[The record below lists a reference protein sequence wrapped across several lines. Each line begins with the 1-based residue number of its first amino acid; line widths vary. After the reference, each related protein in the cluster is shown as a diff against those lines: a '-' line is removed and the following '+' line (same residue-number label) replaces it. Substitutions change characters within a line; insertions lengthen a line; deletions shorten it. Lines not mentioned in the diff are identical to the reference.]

1 MTRKPLRPL
10 ARILAARARGGDP
23 DAVERE
29 NLRLRHEEAQER
41 ARHRAEGRILVLGM
55 MLLAAFAIVGAKMSV
70 MAVGTPQQAHS
81 AAAVHDITAARAD
94 ITDRNGRI
102 LARNL
107 VTHSLYARPPMM
119 IDRER
124 VAAEIGAVFP
134 DIDVERL
141 AARFLDP
148 DRKFVWIKRRLSP
161 EQAQKVRDIGDP
173 GLKLGPREMRLY
185 PNGELAAHV
194 LGGAAFGREAVNTAE
209 VIGTAGI
216 ERQFEAQL
224 RDPDRDGPLE
234 LSLDLRAQAVI
245 REVLDGAVRM
255 FNAKGA
261 SAVMMDANT
270 GEVVSMVSLPDFDPN
285 ARPAGL
291 VIGDQGDS
299 PLFNRAV
306 QGVYELG
313 STMKTFTAAQA
324 LDAGLVT
331 PATLLDTTQPMRWGG
346 HKLRDYRDYGNEMSV
361 RDIIVK
367 SSNIGTA
374 RMALEIGPEA
384 QRDFLGRLGFL
395 EATPIELAEGRT
407 GRPLLPEPWSQMS
420 AITISYGHG
429 LSTSPL
435 HLAAGYASLVN
446 GGTLV
451 RPTLQRRADPEPG
464 ERIIRPETSAI
475 IRDMLREVVTD
486 GTATFAD
493 VEGYNVG
500 GKTGTADKPRVDG
513 RGYQKGKVLST
524 FAGAFPM
531 DDPEYVL
538 VVALDEPEDRGGSEP
553 RRTAGWTAVPVAGEI
568 VSRVAPLLGVRPRV
582 ELAELMPEIETGD
595 PDGITPVSN

>member
-1 MTRKPLRPL
+1 M
-10 ARILAARARGGDP
+10 
-23 DAVERE
+23 
-29 NLRLRHEEAQER
+29 
-41 ARHRAEGRILVLGM
+41 
-55 MLLAAFAIVGAKMSV
+55 
-70 MAVGTPQQAHS
+70 
-81 AAAVHDITAARAD
+81 
-94 ITDRNGRI
+94 
-102 LARNL
+102 
-107 VTHSLYARPPMM
+107 
-119 IDRER
+119 
-124 VAAEIGAVFP
+124 
-134 DIDVERL
+134 
-141 AARFLDP
+141 
-148 DRKFVWIKRRLSP
+148 
-161 EQAQKVRDIGDP
+161 RDIGDP

-185 PNGELAAHV
+185 PNGQVAAQV
-194 LGGAAFGREAVNTAE
+194 LGGASFGREAVDAAE

-224 RDPDRDGPLE
+224 RDPARDGPLE

-245 REVLDGAVRM
+245 REVLEGAVRM
-255 FNAKGA
+255 FDAKGA
-261 SAVMMDANT
+261 SAVLMDARS
-270 GEVVSMVSLPDFDPN
+270 GEVVSMTSLPDFDPN
-285 ARPAGL
+285 NRPAGL
-291 VIGDQGDS
+291 VTGDQGDS

-324 LDAGLVT
+324 LDSGLVT
-331 PATLLDTTQPMRWGG
+331 PDTMLDTTQPMRWGG
-346 HKLRDYRDYGNEMSV
+346 HNIRDYRDYGNEMSV

-384 QRDFLGRLGFL
+384 QREFLRRLGFL

-407 GRPLLPEPWSQMS
+407 GRPLLPDTWSQMS

-500 GKTGTADKPRVDG
+500 GKTGTADKPRTDG
-513 RGYQKGKVLST
+513 RGYQEGKVIST

-538 VVALDEPEDRGGSEP
+538 VVALDEPEDRGGSEV

-582 ELAELMPEIETGD
+582 AIADLVPEIESRT
-595 PDGITPVSN
+595 PDGLTPVSN